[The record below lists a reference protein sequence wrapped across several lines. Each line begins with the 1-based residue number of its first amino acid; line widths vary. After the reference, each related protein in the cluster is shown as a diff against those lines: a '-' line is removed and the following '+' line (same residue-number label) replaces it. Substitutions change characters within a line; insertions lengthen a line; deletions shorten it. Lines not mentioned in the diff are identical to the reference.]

1 MTTEI
6 DGVDYGSLHSRL
18 LPALVRRSGIT
29 ITKLDFFWDPV
40 EAYCAELE
48 RKMKR

>member
-18 LPALVRRSGIT
+18 LPALGRRSGIT
-29 ITKLDFFWDPV
+29 ITKLDFLFGTRLSHIAQSWS
-40 EAYCAELE
+40 E
-48 RKMKR
+48 R